1 MIAKILKFYPSCL
14 SFLYNYFEFNKL
26 FLDLAIFLNALT

>member
-1 MIAKILKFYPSCL
+1 MIAKILKFYPCL